1 MKFPTHVLYALNLYG
16 IEDGLFLKDT
26 LDVIVVLNACT
37 TTTRLFS
44 LFILMHKL
52 LYSVRRRYT
61 SEPGIRYES
70 VRFGARRIP
79 GLRWCAISL
88 RLLN

>member
-1 MKFPTHVLYALNLYG
+1 MKLGIHVLYVLKFYG
-16 IEDGLFLKDT
+16 IENWLFLTDT
-26 LDVIVVLNACT
+26 LDVIVVLNAVSA
-37 TTTRLFS
+37 TTRLFS

-52 LYSVRRRYT
+52 LYSVRGRYT
-61 SEPGIRYES
+61 SEQGIRYES